1 MENTEFSQNFQDSAE
16 TAEFGMLILFLFIFL
31 MHQFL
36 AGGLKYML
44 SLFRSLQMIF
54 HFPLMQIILPGN
66 LASFYEI
73 MIPLIMF
80 DILENDYGWDA
91 TAIFT
96 FDDEK

>member
-1 MENTEFSQNFQDSAE
+1 MN
-16 TAEFGMLILFLFIFL
+16 L
-31 MHQFL
+31 FL
-36 AGGLKYML
+36 AGGMRYMF

-54 HFPLMQIILPGN
+54 HFPLMRIILPAN
-66 LASFYEI
+66 LASFYGI

-91 TAIFT
+91 TAVFT